1 LNKILISVPQ
11 SPFLAV
17 QASFWPLIV
26 SLLLF
31 SVMSNMV
38 LYLNLKLSLGFVVAP
53 TFLLVLC
60 AFL

>member
-1 LNKILISVPQ
+1 MAIPH

-17 QASFWPLIV
+17 QASLWPLTL

-38 LYLNLKLSLGFVVAP
+38 LYLNLKLTLFSVLAPVLLLSLCS
-53 TFLLVLC
+53 FL
-60 AFL
+60 